1 MNIDRSAS
9 SVIFVRAVI
18 DCEWRVCSTRGT
30 GARLPPR
37 AVHRRFDESVRRRP
51 HSPGSAIQDMG
62 VDHRRPRIAM
72 PEQRLDRAGV
82 GAVFEGPSRDA
93 WQKPAELVAALG
105 LHPGMTVADLGAG
118 TGYFSRHLS
127 AAVGPEGTVLAV
139 DTEPNMVAR
148 LRERA
153 EAERTVNVVPILASA
168 DNPRLPA
175 HATDLVLI
183 VDTFHHI
190 DDRLTYLRGLR
201 RCLRPG
207 GRVAVIDWQKHA
219 LPVGPPPE
227 HKLAHEQV
235 VEEMETAGYAL
246 IGEPGLLPY
255 QYFLVFRPR

>member
-1 MNIDRSAS
+1 
-9 SVIFVRAVI
+9 
-18 DCEWRVCSTRGT
+18 
-30 GARLPPR
+30 
-37 AVHRRFDESVRRRP
+37 
-51 HSPGSAIQDMG
+51 
-62 VDHRRPRIAM
+62 
-72 PEQRLDRAGV
+72 
-82 GAVFEGPSRDA
+82 
-93 WQKPAELVAALG
+93 
-105 LHPGMTVADLGAG
+105 MTVADLGAG

-207 GRVAVIDWQKHA
+207 GRVAVIDWHNRA
-219 LPVGPPPE
+219 LPVGPRPAPHLARGQEVGDDEAAGEASCRGPRPP
-227 HKLAHEQV
+227 ASQS
-235 VEEMETAGYAL
+235 
-246 IGEPGLLPY
+246 
-255 QYFLVFRPR
+255 

>member
-1 MNIDRSAS
+1 MRIILRAGAGVLLLPLPCAADGRRHRAS
-9 SVIFVRAVI
+9 S
-18 DCEWRVCSTRGT
+18 
-30 GARLPPR
+30 
-37 AVHRRFDESVRRRP
+37 P
-51 HSPGSAIQDMG
+51 HSFADGEHWST
-62 VDHRRPRIAM
+62 
-72 PEQRLDRAGV
+72 
-82 GAVFEGPSRDA
+82 VFDDPSGDA

-105 LHPGMTVADLGAG
+105 LHPGMTVGDLGAG

-190 DDRLTYLRGLR
+190 ADLLTYLHGLR

-207 GRVAVIDWQKHA
+207 GRVGVSDWAK
-219 LPVGPPPE
+219 
-227 HKLAHEQV
+227 
-235 VEEMETAGYAL
+235 
-246 IGEPGLLPY
+246 
-255 QYFLVFRPR
+255 

>member
-1 MNIDRSAS
+1 M
-9 SVIFVRAVI
+9 
-18 DCEWRVCSTRGT
+18 
-30 GARLPPR
+30 
-37 AVHRRFDESVRRRP
+37 
-51 HSPGSAIQDMG
+51 
-62 VDHRRPRIAM
+62 RII
-72 PEQRLDRAGV
+72 LRAG
-82 GAVFEGPSRDA
+82 AVVLLLLVSCAAAERGHDATSHHSFADVEHWSTVFDDPSRDA
-93 WQKPAELVAALG
+93 WQKPAELAAALG

-227 HKLAHEQV
+227 HKLAREQV
-235 VEEMETAGYAL
+235 VEEMEAAGYAL

>member
-1 MNIDRSAS
+1 M
-9 SVIFVRAVI
+9 
-18 DCEWRVCSTRGT
+18 
-30 GARLPPR
+30 
-37 AVHRRFDESVRRRP
+37 
-51 HSPGSAIQDMG
+51 
-62 VDHRRPRIAM
+62 RII
-72 PEQRLDRAGV
+72 LRAG
-82 GAVFEGPSRDA
+82 AVVLLLLVSCAAAERRHDATSHHSFADVEQWSTVFDDPSRDA
-93 WQKPAELVAALG
+93 WQKPAEVVAALG

-127 AAVGPEGTVLAV
+127 AAVGPEGTVLAA

-207 GRVAVIDWQKHA
+207 GRVAVIDWQKRA
-219 LPVGPPPE
+219 LPVGPPLE
-227 HKLAHEQV
+227 HKLAREQV
-235 VEEMETAGYAL
+235 VEEMKAAGYAL
-246 IGEPGLLPY
+246 VGEPGLLPY